1 MNGMIRE
8 TQVFLKQFVRL
19 VDGAMLVAAFLFTY
33 TLRQNFHQ
41 YYRFNFFEDEKILL
55 SLKGLDA
62 YLWLLLIILPI
73 WLSAFQTMGAYTQL
87 RVKSFRQIFPILI
100 KGSLLGLLALSA
112 VVFLLKFDYVSRSFL
127 TLYFVI
133 SLGFL
138 SFARAVLIEVWR
150 LMAKRDHF
158 ARKVLIVGTGPRAKT
173 LIDQVRAHKH
183 WGLSLVGLLD
193 PDPAWIGKEM
203 NGVPIIGALRDLP
216 VILEKHVIDE
226 VIFVV
231 PRNWITLIEEGVLH
245 CERVGVMATVATD
258 LFNLRFAK
266 AKATEMGGIPL
277 VSFQAAPVHPWHLA
291 IKRFSDIVLSS
302 LGILVLLPLFPIV
315 ALAIKLTSK
324 GPIFFKQTRCG
335 LNGRLFTLYKLR
347 SMVVDAEAKQKE
359 LLHLNEMGGPVFK
372 LTNDPRFTPIGK
384 WLRKTSIDELPQLI
398 NVLRG
403 EISLIGPRPP
413 VPQEVSKYQPWQRR
427 RLSMRPGITG
437 YWQINGR
444 SEIKDFDKWMEL
456 DLEYI
461 DRWSLLFDMQII
473 FKTIPVVLFG
483 KGAK

>member
-1 MNGMIRE
+1 MVRE
-8 TQVFLKQFVRL
+8 AQVFLKQFVRL
-19 VDGAMLVAAFLFTY
+19 IDGAAIVLAFLCTY
-33 TLRQNFHQ
+33 TVRQNLHHF
-41 YYRFNFFEDEKILL
+41 YKFNFVADQEILL
-55 SLKGLDA
+55 SLRGLPS
-62 YLWLLLIILPI
+62 YLWLLLIILPL
-73 WLSAFQTMGAYTQL
+73 WLCTLHAMGAYSKL
-87 RVKSFRQIFPILI
+87 RVKSFREIFWVLL
-100 KGSLLGLLALSA
+100 KSSVSSLLFLSSF
-112 VVFLLKFDYVSRSFL
+112 VFLFKLNYVSRSFM
-127 TLYFVI
+127 TLFFAI

-138 SFARAVLIEVWR
+138 SFERAVLIEIWR
-150 LMAKRDHF
+150 MMAKRDYF
-158 ARKVLIVGTGPRAKT
+158 GRKILIVGTGPRAKA
-173 LIDQVRAHKH
+173 LIQEVHSHKH

-193 PDPAWIGKEM
+193 PDPAWIGKELS
-203 NGVPIIGALRDLP
+203 GIPIIGALRDLP
-216 VILEKHVIDE
+216 TILHERVIDE

-231 PRNWITLIEEGVLH
+231 PRNWMTLIEEGVLH

-277 VSFQAAPVHPWHLA
+277 VSFQATPVSIWQMA
-291 IKRFSDIVLSS
+291 IKRFADIILA
-302 LGILVLLPLFPIV
+302 LIGITVLLPLFPFL
-315 ALAIKLTSK
+315 ALLIKLTSK
-324 GPIFFKQTRCG
+324 GPIFFTQTRCG
-335 LNGRLFTLYKLR
+335 LNGRLFKIYKFR
-347 SMVVDAEAKQKE
+347 SMVVDAEAKQAE

-372 LTNDPRFTPIGK
+372 LTHDPRFTVIGK
-384 WLRKTSIDELPQLI
+384 WLRKTSIDELPQLL

-437 YWQINGR
+437 YWQVNGR
-444 SEIKDFDKWMEL
+444 SEITDFDKWMKL